1 MPHNDLI
8 DMNEETAVATLSV
21 KEPLA
26 ITHLP
31 PPHPLVFTHPAHCK
45 LPHTH
50 AHTASPLSVLY
61 LISHQHIRFYNKGCE
76 GGIFMCVL
84 WSGGLYDVFLFSL
97 NNTMFSSQ
105 SKIRQTTLH
114 SKGLMVNLKMS
125 SNCKP
130 RKSCKDDQRQNN
142 TKVWGFM
149 VFPHCITDGW
159 IVSQAPSST
168 PFHRS
173 IVVVFVSAIC
183 CEFPKPTVQHWCHT
197 VIEQVCGGER
207 GVRLWSLD
215 CSSWQ
220 LFTKVL
226 KLRFSCVTSTFY
238 DFKKY

>member
-61 LISHQHIRFYNKGCE
+61 LISHQRIRFYNKSCE

-97 NNTMFSSQ
+97 NITMFSSQ
-105 SKIRQTTLH
+105 SKIRQPTLH

-130 RKSCKDDQRQNN
+130 PKSCKDDQRQNN
-142 TKVWGFM
+142 T
-149 VFPHCITDGW
+149 
-159 IVSQAPSST
+159 IV
-168 PFHRS
+168 
-173 IVVVFVSAIC
+173 
-183 CEFPKPTVQHWCHT
+183 
-197 VIEQVCGGER
+197 
-207 GVRLWSLD
+207 
-215 CSSWQ
+215 
-220 LFTKVL
+220 
-226 KLRFSCVTSTFY
+226 
-238 DFKKY
+238 